1 MKECKEVLESIPY
14 NELEDFEKSI
24 FNDIQKRMKSGDI
37 KVFKINI

>member
-24 FNDIQKRMKSGDI
+24 FNDIKQRMEKGDN
-37 KVFKINI
+37 KVFKLSV